1 MQHPTEQESDPVQPP
16 EIEVATPEPVNP
28 ETVIN
33 VQVVPIRL
41 PNAVCTV
48 EVNGLPAS
56 TSLED
61 IPPPKVSSQFYN

>member
-1 MQHPTEQESDPVQPP
+1 MQPPTEQESVPLQPP
-16 EIEVATPEPVNP
+16 EIEVAIPEPVNP

-33 VQVVPIRL
+33 VQVVPVRL

-61 IPPPKVSSQFYN
+61 IPPPKVSLEFYN